1 MAWTPLECVLEAFLC
16 DKPAILS
23 VDGLF
28 KKQGIVLGNQVM
40 GKPLSRKTHAA
51 LAEKDSSRE
60 SGLLHTLA
68 KKNLETPLMICSEE
82 SSKPQCAVPTLWF
95 VWSFLYVGHSPFSS
109 FAILHNNQKCLPDTG
124 VI

>member
-1 MAWTPLECVLEAFLC
+1 MGN
-16 DKPAILS
+16 
-23 VDGLF
+23 GLF

-40 GKPLSRKTHAA
+40 GIPLSRKIHAA
-51 LAEKDSSRE
+51 LAEKDGSRE

-82 SSKPQCAVPTLWF
+82 SSKPQCAVPTQWF
-95 VWSFLYVGHSPFSS
+95 GLFCMLVIPLFPP
-109 FAILHNNQKCLPDTG
+109 LPYCITTRDAYPDAG